1 MPSLGA
7 DMDAGTIVEWLVHPG
22 DAVRRGDIVAVV
34 ATDKA
39 DIEVEVFETGVV
51 EELLVPPGETVPVGA
66 PLARIRAEGAPAP
79 EPAAPEPAA
88 PPPAAPAPTPEP
100 EATGEAAAPP
110 TVGATLSPVLRR
122 LAKHLGVDLAAVT
135 GTGPGGTLTRAD
147 IEAAADRGAP
157 TAPLA
162 PAPPPAPA
170 RDRAGAMRDALAALM
185 ARSKREIPHYYLST
199 DVDFSRARD
208 WLDATN
214 ATKPVTERI
223 LPAVLAVKAVALA
236 AREHPEVNGTWV
248 DGGFVPAS
256 EVNVGVA
263 ISLRDGGLIAPAL
276 AIVDAK
282 PLAQVAAELRDL
294 VHRTRNG
301 RLRAAEMSGPTI
313 TVTNLGDQ
321 GVDRVFGVIYPPQVA
336 LVGVGRITE
345 RPWARDGMVGAH
357 PVVTLSLS
365 GDHRVSDGHR
375 GGLFL
380 ARVDRL
386 LQTPE
391 EL

>member
-22 DAVRRGDIVAVV
+22 DEVHRGDIVAVV

-51 EELLVPPGETVPVGA
+51 DEILVPAGESVPVGT
-66 PLARIRAEGAPAP
+66 PLARLRSEGAEPTAAP
-79 EPAAPEPAA
+79 VPLPVEPPGPVEPAAPVARTRSGA
-88 PPPAAPAPTPEP
+88 P
-100 EATGEAAAPP
+100 
-110 TVGATLSPVLRR
+110 VSPVIRR
-122 LAKHLGVDLAAVT
+122 LAKHLGVDL
-135 GTGPGGTLTRAD
+135 GTVAGSGPDGAITRAD
-147 IEAAADRGAP
+147 VEAAAERGAP
-157 TAPLA
+157 AAPPTGTAATGEETTAPG
-162 PAPPPAPA
+162 
-170 RDRAGAMRDALAALM
+170 DRAAAMRDALANLM
-185 ARSKREIPHYYLST
+185 ARSKREIPHYYLAT
-199 DVDFSRARD
+199 EVDFSRARD
-208 WLDATN
+208 WLGATN
-214 ATKPVTERI
+214 ATTPVTDRL
-223 LPAVLAVKAVALA
+223 LPVVLLLKAVALA

-248 DGGFVPAS
+248 DGEFVPADA
-256 EVNVGVA
+256 VNLGVA
-263 ISLRDGGLIAPAL
+263 ISLRGGGLIAPAL
-276 AIVDAK
+276 ADVDAK

-294 VHRTRNG
+294 VNRTRNG
-301 RLRAAEMSGPTI
+301 RLRAAEMSGPTL

-336 LVGVGRITE
+336 IVGVGRITE

-357 PVVTLSLS
+357 PVVTISLS

-375 GGLFL
+375 GGRFL
-380 ARVDRL
+380 ARVDHL

>member
-1 MPSLGA
+1 
-7 DMDAGTIVEWLVHPG
+7 
-22 DAVRRGDIVAVV
+22 
-34 ATDKA
+34 
-39 DIEVEVFETGVV
+39 
-51 EELLVPPGETVPVGA
+51 
-66 PLARIRAEGAPAP
+66 
-79 EPAAPEPAA
+79 
-88 PPPAAPAPTPEP
+88 
-100 EATGEAAAPP
+100 
-110 TVGATLSPVLRR
+110 
-122 LAKHLGVDLAAVT
+122 
-135 GTGPGGTLTRAD
+135 
-147 IEAAADRGAP
+147 
-157 TAPLA
+157 
-162 PAPPPAPA
+162 
-170 RDRAGAMRDALAALM
+170 MRDALAALM

-391 EL
+391 DL